1 MTYIISSY
9 DKLPNPGSEVGR
21 VLTALEEHQVV
32 DFSKA
37 EWKNVNIRQAMT
49 ALRHRYNFVIV
60 CVGENYRYMWRTVDA
75 VPPEKIISK
84 QQRAI
89 ISLLAETPNEWV
101 DITQLKYST
110 TQLALAT
117 GRLKRKYNLDIVNSY
132 GNRAGG
138 IKEKKQYKLLGH
150 TRNNQALFMPYRES
164 KNRHSELGL

>member
-9 DKLPNPGSEVGR
+9 DKLPNPGSQVHR
-21 VLTALEEHQVV
+21 VITALEEQQVV

-37 EWKNVNIRQAMT
+37 EWKNVNIRQAIT

-60 CVGENYRYMWRTVDA
+60 CAGENYRYMWKTVDA

-110 TQLALAT
+110 TQLALAV
-117 GRLKRKYNLDIVNSY
+117 GRLKRKYNLDIVNNY
-132 GNRAGG
+132 G
-138 IKEKKQYKLLGH
+138 IKEKKQYKLIGD
-150 TRNNQALFMPYRES
+150 TRNNQAMFMPYRGS
-164 KNRHSELGL
+164 KNNPSRILY